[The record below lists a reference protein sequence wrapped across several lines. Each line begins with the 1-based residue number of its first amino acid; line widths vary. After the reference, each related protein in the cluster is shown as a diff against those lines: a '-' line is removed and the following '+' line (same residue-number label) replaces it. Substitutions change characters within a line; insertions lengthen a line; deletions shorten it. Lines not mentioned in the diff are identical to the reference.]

1 MGGPP
6 INFAHTASCGPIQF
20 DTATINVNEV
30 GQFPTRGNC
39 DRRRVDGIVGTMESV
54 NPRYEYLATLEA
66 VVEQGYFKP
75 EKMARRND
83 RRVAR

>member
-6 INFAHTASCGPIQF
+6 VNFAHTASCGPIQF

-30 GQFPTRGNC
+30 GQFPTRSNC
-39 DRRRVDGIVGTMESV
+39 DRQRGDGIVGAMESV
-54 NPRYEYLATLEA
+54 NPPCAYLATFEA
-66 VVEQGYFKP
+66 VEEQGYFNP
-75 EKMARRND
+75 EKMAWRND